1 MISLQKGDIVLAL
14 FPFSDFSQ
22 TKLRPAVV
30 LWSSLT
36 NQDVTICFITSQDTA
51 DVFSDEILLQP
62 SNPEFTDTGL
72 KVVSKIRVTKVVSLE
87 RKLIT
92 RRLGKLGN
100 GYIYKLNATMIQVFR
115 LNNSSIKSDYI
126 NSGNLRD

>member
-62 SNPEFTDTGL
+62 SDPEFIDTGL

-115 LNNSSIKSDYI
+115 LNNS
-126 NSGNLRD
+126 